1 MRLLLSAL
9 RLILC
14 CLSVACLGGS
24 SLANGQGAA
33 PASPPAS
40 ADAPTATSAVSV
52 TIPGP
57 LRSFLRMAA
66 ISQQVPLQDVLPLF
80 AHNVVT
86 DGYRGYGRSEKP
98 TEYLVLLKRYVE
110 QARELL
116 ALAGPEDIIRVENCQ
131 SADPLLKTLGY
142 RLSEPCGPNTA
153 VETADPERAFLT
165 IDSGF
170 PLTDLEVTLRG
181 GKPFTYHYPA
191 FRVPVIFRPEDWTKL
206 ARSKHGKEDI
216 LDCLMQDPALAR
228 LYWAM
233 SRIEA
238 PTQAYMRHSPGLA
251 RLYPVA
257 PVLDF
262 YGSNLTIRS
271 GRVEVPGGASA
282 DPAWKNLVGVSP
294 ASPGDFLVRLLIK
307 DEGWLAAYFDT
318 LSRINLTRQAYFTEP
333 ERLQRLY
340 AALRGRD
347 IYPSP
352 VRPVFRPDPGILL
365 LCARL
370 QFEPNGQPH
379 IPGNLEV
386 WKTIL
391 RRKSDSKLIREW
403 GRRASHWTNPE
414 QLLEAMF
421 ALSRVYSE
429 ESPVQ
434 LFLLLSDMDE
444 GRAAPDRLSPK
455 TVEWLASDYARFG
468 DQYRI
473 LCEFRALDNSSIT
486 DFLRAMMA
494 VDRIPNRVLRADAIG
509 IMQATTGFWQILA
522 RQGQI
527 PLAASNNSWRRV
539 VEPFERVRSSAE
551 LYDIARTSLGE
562 VTRAATGKTRLSE
575 SEFIALLAG
584 PSQASQEGRQ
594 VQQDLANQIRSAFD
608 AQRLVSLDTLMAL
621 GDGLVEMAHGKKA
634 DSTLLPMAGALRE
647 FQLPKPLFTR
657 AEKTEWTAGLSNNP
671 HLQLEMG
678 TDLARLIKSARSPNE
693 LAAARGLLTP
703 FLRDTLVGLDYAY
716 YAPPGTQLLN
726 NNPLLVRSHDFSGE
740 MSAGGGQAWKT
751 PSVVARGWTAA
762 GGAHLAGSL
771 ADLPYVLAQVEEDFV
786 VPENVQSL
794 VWEDLVPTL
803 LTGSSLP
810 RWWSVTED
818 ELHAVTLY
826 QRFGED
832 LIEASGRDENLRSRV
847 MNILEARLLPQR
859 FEQVGV
865 ALRAGNA
872 KEALAHLAPAETF
885 YLGVQ
890 FHHNFPREIE
900 ARGKAG
906 QELEQLA
913 KQNPRAVDW
922 NRLSED
928 FGVPHPALAQTY
940 ACELLPV
947 KPLPTY
953 MGYSSRLLA
962 ESWDSN
968 NLYWARLA
976 DEMGYSPVMLNIL
989 APELTRRMVGKIFAT
1004 HLEDWSALL
1013 RALRE
1018 TGQDFREGKI
1028 ASLPKS
1034 RTVPGI

>member
-1 MRLLLSAL
+1 MRLLLSSL
-9 RLILC
+9 RLVLP
-14 CLSVACLGGS
+14 CL
-24 SLANGQGAA
+24 LATGLSWPSNAKGHG
-33 PASPPAS
+33 SPPAS
-40 ADAPTATSAVSV
+40 PAAAAAVRI

-66 ISQQVPLQDVLPLF
+66 ISQQASPQDVLPLF
-80 AHNVVT
+80 AHNIVT
-86 DGYRGYGRSEKP
+86 DGYRGYGRSQKP

-116 ALAGPEDIIRVENCQ
+116 AMAGPDGTIRVANCQ

-153 VETADPERAFLT
+153 VETAQPERAFLT

-170 PLTDLEVTLRG
+170 PLTDLEETLRG
-181 GKPFTYHYPA
+181 GKPFAYHYPA
-191 FRVPVIFRPEDWTKL
+191 FQVPVIFSPEDWTKL
-206 ARSKHGKEDI
+206 SRGKYGKEDI
-216 LDCLMQDPALAR
+216 LDCLMQDPTLAR

-238 PTQAYMRHSPGLA
+238 STQAYMRHSPGLA

-257 PVLDF
+257 SVLDF
-262 YGSNLTIRS
+262 YGSNLEIRS
-271 GRVEVPGGASA
+271 GRVEVPGGTSA
-282 DPAWKNLVGVSP
+282 EPAWKNLVGVSP
-294 ASPGDFLVRLLIK
+294 ASPGDFVVRLLIK

-318 LSRINLTRQAYFTEP
+318 LYRINQNRQAYFTEP

-347 IYPSP
+347 VYPSP

-379 IPGNLEV
+379 VPGNLEV
-386 WKTIL
+386 WKEYL
-391 RRKSDSKLIREW
+391 RRKTDSKLIREW
-403 GRRASHWTNPE
+403 GRRASHWTSPE

-421 ALSRVYSE
+421 ALTRVYSE

-434 LFLLLSDMDE
+434 FFLLLSDMDE
-444 GRAAPDRLSPK
+444 GRTGQDRLGPK
-455 TVEWLASDYARFG
+455 TVEWLGSDYARFG
-468 DQYRI
+468 DQYRVF
-473 LCEFRALDNSSIT
+473 CEFRALDNSAIT
-486 DFLRAMMA
+486 DFLRAAEA

-509 IMQATTGFWQILA
+509 IMQANLGFWQILA

-527 PLAASNNSWRRV
+527 PLAAWNNSWRRV
-539 VEPFERVRSSAE
+539 VEPFEHVRTSAE
-551 LYDIARTSLGE
+551 LYDVARNSLVE
-562 VTRAATGKTRLSE
+562 VTRAATGKSRLSE

-594 VQQDLANQIRSAFD
+594 VQQDLANQIRTAFD

-621 GDGLVEMAHGKKA
+621 GDGLAEMSRGKKA
-634 DSTLLPMAGALRE
+634 GSTLLPLAGELRE
-647 FQLPKPLFTR
+647 FQLPKPLFTS

-678 TDLARLIKSARSPNE
+678 TDLARVIRSARSPNE

-703 FLRDTLVGLDYAY
+703 FLRDSLVGLNYAN
-716 YAPPGTQLLN
+716 YAPPGTQLLTN
-726 NNPLLVRSHDFSGE
+726 DPLLVRSHDFSGE

-803 LTGSSLP
+803 LTGSTLP
-810 RWWSVTED
+810 RWWSVTPN

-826 QRFGED
+826 QRFGEELLD
-832 LIEASGRDENLRSRV
+832 ASGHDENLRSRV
-847 MNILEARLLPQR
+847 MNMLEAHLLPQR
-859 FEQVGV
+859 FEQVEV
-865 ALRAGNA
+865 ALRMGNS
-872 KEALAHLAPAETF
+872 KEALSNLAPAETF
-885 YLGVQ
+885 YLGVE
-890 FHHNFPREIE
+890 FHHKFPQEIG
-900 ARGKAG
+900 AWGKAG
-906 QELEQLA
+906 QELELLA
-913 KQNPRAVDW
+913 KQNPQAVEW

-976 DEMGYSPVMLNIL
+976 DEMGYSPVMLNVL

-1004 HLEDWSALL
+1004 HLEDWAALL

-1018 TGQDFREGKI
+1018 TGQEFREGKI

-1034 RTVPGI
+1034 RSVPGI